1 MSDYLQDLVQNIYT
15 KCDMSGFDDLKRG
28 YQQLNG
34 LTKNELSTQKNRL
47 ALIEA
52 EEKMQ
57 VRLNSYKQ
65 VWSEKTAKQI
75 EKENQE
81 RQRGNQILRRMGSL
95 LLGYFSV
102 QTLKNIVNTGSK
114 LQLIE
119 KSIVGLT
126 KSTEDWN
133 FIEQQA
139 FKTGTNIEVV
149 ARGYRNFFAAA
160 NMAGFNN
167 KQIQS
172 MYADVLLSSRAIG
185 ANQQQTEGALLAL
198 EQMISKGTVS
208 MEELRRQL
216 GNALPGA
223 FEIGAKAMNMTTM
236 EFNKFVRTGKLASAE
251 FVPKFIKT
259 LKETY
264 QEGFTEI
271 SGSVDFALVN
281 LRNAW
286 QKITLEIVKSSAG
299 KEFAKMINALTQ
311 KLTSPTF
318 ISALK
323 TIAWVLGK
331 IVSLIGWLVRH
342 LPQLMPFL
350 IPAMYLGVASAIIGI
365 GKSIV
370 QATRALIGANIVIGS
385 MTASTAALYMN
396 LVGILTWALLIQ
408 DAFKGFPSW
417 KHIIDLYNQGKGV
430 NQHDSGEN
438 VKPRESENYIYYAH
452 KGKIFRVGKEMYSYA
467 GTRDENGEIV
477 MPSNRLKSQWE
488 QFGRA
493 REVKI
498 LPNRQVLDVKTGKVT
513 GYAANADENNFMSG
527 ATALNKEETN
537 DYTITMG
544 DVIFNIN
551 GANNPQAVAEAINI
565 EFSNL
570 LIGQMGG
577 VTE

>member
-34 LTKNELSTQKNRL
+34 LTKDELSTQKNRL

-102 QTLKNIVNTGSK
+102 RTLQNIVNTGSK

-160 NMAGFNN
+160 NMAGFSNE
-167 KQIQS
+167 QVQS

-236 EFNKFVRTGKLASAE
+236 EFNKFVKTGQLASAE

-259 LKETY
+259 LRETY
-264 QEGFTEI
+264 ESGFGEITE
-271 SGSVDFALVN
+271 SVDFALTN
-281 LRNAW
+281 LQSAW

-299 KEFAKMINALTQ
+299 KEFAKMINALTKQ
-311 KLTSPTF
+311 LTSPTF

-323 TIAWVLGK
+323 TISVVLGK
-331 IVSLIGWLVRH
+331 IVSLVGWLVSH

-350 IPAMYLGVASAIIGI
+350 VPAMYLGVASGIIGI

-370 QATRALIGANIVIGS
+370 QATRALMGANIVIAG
-385 MTASTAALYMN
+385 MTASTAALYLN
-396 LVGILTWALLIQ
+396 LVGILTWALLLE
-408 DAFKGFPSW
+408 DAFKGFPEW
-417 KHIIDLYNQGKGV
+417 KNIADLYKLGKDVNKYDQGA
-430 NQHDSGEN
+430 N
-438 VKPRESENYIYYAH
+438 VKPFESDKFIYFAYDGKMYRVDNKKYSELFRDKKGNLMNPSTFAKKSLVNSVRGSAH
-452 KGKIFRVGKEMYSYA
+452 
-467 GTRDENGEIV
+467 
-477 MPSNRLKSQWE
+477 
-488 QFGRA
+488 
-493 REVKI
+493 EVQI
-498 LPNRQVLDVKTGKVT
+498 LPDGKQVLDVNEGKVT
-513 GYAANADENNFMSG
+513 GLASNL
-527 ATALNKEETN
+527 TKEETN

>member
-28 YQQLNG
+28 YQQLSG
-34 LTKNELSTQKNRL
+34 LTKNELATQKNRL

-102 QTLKNIVNTGSK
+102 RTLQNIIHTGSK
-114 LQLIE
+114 LQLIQ

-139 FKTGTNIEVV
+139 FKTGTSFDVV

-172 MYADVLLSSRAIG
+172 MYADVLLSARSIG
-185 ANQQQTEGALLAL
+185 ATQQQTEGALLAL

-236 EFNKFVRTGKLASAE
+236 EFNKFVKTGKLASAE

-264 QEGFTEI
+264 QDGFGEITET
-271 SGSVDFALVN
+271 VDFAMTN

-286 QKITLEIVKSSAG
+286 QKVAFEIVRSPAG
-299 KEFAKMINALTQ
+299 KEFAKMINSLTQ

-323 TIAWVLGK
+323 TISSVLGK
-331 IVSLIGWLVRH
+331 IVGLIRWLIEH

-350 IPAMYLGVASAIIGI
+350 LPAMYLGVASGIIGI

-370 QATRALIGANIVIGS
+370 QATRALMGAEIVLAG
-385 MTASTAALYMN
+385 MTASTAALYYN
-396 LVGILTWALLIQ
+396 LVGILAWALLIE
-408 DAFKGFPSW
+408 DAFKGFPAW
-417 KHIIDLYNQGKGV
+417 KNIADLHKQGAGIHPWEDPGK
-430 NQHDSGEN
+430 NL
-438 VKPRESENYIYYAH
+438 KPFESDKFVYFGYD
-452 KGKIFRVGKEMYSYA
+452 GKMYRANRKKYSQA
-467 GTRDENGEIV
+467 FRDENNNLT
-477 MPSNRLKSQWE
+477 SN
-488 QFGRA
+488 GVAA
-493 REVKI
+493 RQLVDKMGVAHEVQL
-498 LPNRQVLDVKTGKVT
+498 LPNKQVYDVEKGTITGLASSLEKQ
-513 GYAANADENNFMSG
+513 EN
-527 ATALNKEETN
+527 N

-551 GANNPQAVAEAINI
+551 GANNPQAVAEAINV

>member
-34 LTKNELSTQKNRL
+34 LTKDELSTQKNRL

-102 QTLKNIVNTGSK
+102 RTLQNIVNTGSK

-160 NMAGFNN
+160 NMAGFSNE
-167 KQIQS
+167 QVQS

-236 EFNKFVRTGKLASAE
+236 EFNKFVKTGQLASAE

-259 LKETY
+259 LRETY
-264 QEGFTEI
+264 ESGFGEITE
-271 SGSVDFALVN
+271 SVDFALTN
-281 LRNAW
+281 LQSAW

-299 KEFAKMINALTQ
+299 KEFAKMINALTKQ
-311 KLTSPTF
+311 LTSPTF

-323 TIAWVLGK
+323 TISVVLGK
-331 IVSLIGWLVRH
+331 IVSLVGWLVSH

-350 IPAMYLGVASAIIGI
+350 VPAMYLGVASGIIGI

-370 QATRALIGANIVIGS
+370 QATRALMGANIVIAG
-385 MTASTAALYMN
+385 MTASTAALYLN
-396 LVGILTWALLIQ
+396 L
-408 DAFKGFPSW
+408 AFKGFPAW
-417 KHIIDLYNQGKGV
+417 KNIADLYKLGKDVNKYDQGA
-430 NQHDSGEN
+430 N
-438 VKPRESENYIYYAH
+438 VKPFESDKFIYFAYDGKMYRVDNKKYSELFRDKKGNLMNPSTFAKKSLVNSVRGSAH
-452 KGKIFRVGKEMYSYA
+452 
-467 GTRDENGEIV
+467 
-477 MPSNRLKSQWE
+477 
-488 QFGRA
+488 
-493 REVKI
+493 EVQI
-498 LPNRQVLDVKTGKVT
+498 LPDGKQVLDVNEGKVT
-513 GYAANADENNFMSG
+513 GLASNL
-527 ATALNKEETN
+527 TKEETN